1 MALRLYYCDHHVI
14 PLPGEHKFPMQKYA
28 LLRERLNAAG
38 GFHLEEARFADHDEI
53 ELVHDP
59 EYVSS
64 FLKGMLEPADMRR
77 IGFPWSE
84 KLVRR
89 TLASVGGTVQA
100 AGDALDRGFGG
111 NLAGGTHH
119 AFHES
124 GSGFCVFNDIAVA
137 TRCMQSKRGIR
148 RVAVLDLDVHQGDGT
163 AAIFED
169 DSDVLTISVHGA
181 NNFPFRKRESKID
194 IALPDGT
201 GDEEFLAAVDS
212 VLPRMLDFRPELVF
226 FQSGV
231 DGLDADAL
239 GRLSLTTDGLHE
251 RDRKAMECCHHAG
264 IPLVTTLGGGYGD
277 PIEETVTAHFNTFLQ
292 AKETFGS

>member
-1 MALRLYYCDHHVI
+1 MGLRLYYCDHYDI
-14 PLPGEHKFPMQKYA
+14 PLPREHRFPMQKYA
-28 LLRERLNAAG
+28 LLRERLDAAG
-38 GFHLEEARFADHDEI
+38 GFDLEKARLADHDEI
-53 ELVHDP
+53 ELVHDL

-89 TLASVGGTVQA
+89 TLASVGGTIEA
-100 AGDALDRGFGG
+100 AGDAVARGFGG

-119 AFHES
+119 AFRDN

-137 TRCMQSKRGIR
+137 TRCMQSEHGIR

-169 DSDVLTISVHGA
+169 DPDVLTISVHGA

-194 IALPDGT
+194 IALPDGA
-201 GDEEFLAAVDS
+201 GDEEFLAALDS
-212 VLPRMLDFRPELVF
+212 VLPRMLEVRPELVF

-239 GRLSLTTDGLHE
+239 GRLSLTTAGLHE
-251 RDRKAMECCHHAG
+251 RDRKVIECCRAAS
-264 IPLVTTLGGGYGD
+264 IPLTVTLGGGYGD
-277 PIEETVTAHFNTFLQ
+277 PIEETVIAHFNTFLQ
-292 AKETFGS
+292 ARESFGG